1 MERQAM
7 RSEREARTGL
17 WAGKAGDSI
26 LQTLRNHRRHLS
38 KEVTSMYNKL
48 TYYYYNHINM

>member
-7 RSEREARTGL
+7 RLEREARTGL